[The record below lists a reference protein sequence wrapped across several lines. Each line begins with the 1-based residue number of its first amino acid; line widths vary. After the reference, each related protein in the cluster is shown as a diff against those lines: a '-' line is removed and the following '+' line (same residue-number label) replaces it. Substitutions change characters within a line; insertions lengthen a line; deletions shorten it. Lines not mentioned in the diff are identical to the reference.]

1 LTSHRDRVP
10 AGWLLLETF
19 LSRFHDLVQGG
30 NVDLPIFPL
39 EVAVDDR
46 VQLPHNLP
54 QFRVEVV
61 LDAVVALP
69 RDLRSYQRPFVSHL
83 VVQLHQFLLLLS

>member
-1 LTSHRDRVP
+1 
-10 AGWLLLETF
+10 
-19 LSRFHDLVQGG
+19 
-30 NVDLPIFPL
+30 
-39 EVAVDDR
+39 
-46 VQLPHNLP
+46 
-54 QFRVEVV
+54 VV